1 MPHPLLCL
9 DALGVLPISFR
20 RLALPAA
27 NASGSIQ
34 DLDRLMRLLDDTR
47 DTEKFAHCLPVF
59 YSNLDPAGIPTWPT
73 LATEAVTRAIKAIN
87 GLHHMDDDPKRH
99 PSYSQIWLRLWPW
112 LRFLHTHRHHL
123 GLPSVERRTISLELI
138 FFCDWFSNDSVTA
151 DLMHTTEGVFTIVI
165 DTWRRMLKSPVDESG
180 TPMMHSLCRFLAAMP
195 VDRANLLE
203 ILDAMGGATAY
214 ASLVV
219 KSLDLFLLR
228 ESSPTRVLLVY
239 RFLAFLCSVETT
251 GAEENPPTGT
261 SMALAAAGAA
271 RALTSVALLMAETYT
286 HDRLAPNFLLD
297 CFQLL
302 FELTSSPDVMCE
314 ALDAGLLRVILLW
327 PNVDTPAGFETMWVG
342 RILDLLPTTTVFR
355 EVASTLA
362 TQLRNVVGL
371 AESPK
376 FQNSELYESWARVV
390 TVADRRVALMDEPQ
404 SEPLKA
410 CDNMECGAIQPKPR
424 FRRCSNCQ
432 SVRYCSLQ
440 CQKADWN
447 HGDHRSACRSL
458 RAFAFTPSH
467 IGRRDR
473 AFMREMMHKDLQEHT
488 FDSSSLT
495 LPRLKSMGADN
506 PLNEPVVTLLNYA
519 GGTADPAMSLEF
531 PRGIRSLYGEQN
543 IPWDEHIRRAGRSGG
558 RIELHAIVVR
568 HGSTHLGTRALH
580 VLMFPQWSERP
591 SFHAALARVWADSGL
606 GTLTLDDIHL
616 NDEGAVKIH

>member
-1 MPHPLLCL
+1 
-9 DALGVLPISFR
+9 
-20 RLALPAA
+20 
-27 NASGSIQ
+27 
-34 DLDRLMRLLDDTR
+34 
-47 DTEKFAHCLPVF
+47 
-59 YSNLDPAGIPTWPT
+59 IPTGRT
-73 LATEAVTRAIKAIN
+73 LAIEAVTRAIKAIN
-87 GLHHMDDDPKRH
+87 GLHHMDDDPKRY
-99 PSYSQIWLRLWPW
+99 PSYSDIWLRLWPW
-112 LRFLHTHRHHL
+112 LKFLHTYRHHL

-138 FFCDWFSNDSVTA
+138 FFCDWFSKDSVTA
-151 DLMHTTEGVFTIVI
+151 DLMNATEGVFAIVM
-165 DTWRRMLKSPVDESG
+165 DAWVRMLKSPVDESG
-180 TPMMHSLCRFLAAMP
+180 TPMMHSLCRFLVAVP

-219 KSLDLFLLR
+219 KSLDRFLLQ
-228 ESSPTRVLLVY
+228 ETSPTRVLLVY
-239 RFLAFLCSVETT
+239 RLLAFLCSMETT
-251 GAEENPPTGT
+251 GAEENPPTST
-261 SMALAAAGAA
+261 SMALAAAGGA

-286 HDRLAPNFLLD
+286 HDPLAPNFLMD

-302 FELTSSPDVMCE
+302 SELTSSPDVMCQ
-314 ALDAGLLRVILLW
+314 ALEAGLLRVILLW
-327 PNVDTPAGFETMWVG
+327 PNIHTPAGFQTMWVR
-342 RILDLLPTTTVFR
+342 RILDLLPTATVFHA
-355 EVASTLA
+355 VASMLA
-362 TQLRNVVGL
+362 TQLQKVVTL

-410 CDNMECGAIQPKPR
+410 CDNMECGAIQPKSR

-458 RAFAFTPSH
+458 RAFAFTPSS

-473 AFMREMMHKDLQEHT
+473 TFMRGMMHKDLQERN
-488 FDSSSLT
+488 FDASALT

-506 PLNEPVVTLLNYA
+506 PLDEPVVTLLNYT

-558 RIELHAIVVR
+558 KLELHAIVVR
-568 HGSTHLGTRALH
+568 QGSNHLGTRALH
-580 VLMFPQWSERP
+580 VLVFPQWSDRP
-591 SFHAALARVWADSGL
+591 LFHATLARVWADSGL
-606 GTLTLDDIHL
+606 GTMTMDDVHLD
-616 NDEGAVKIH
+616 DEGAVKVH